1 MSLKGLRIWRGYIQH
16 LGRSTT
22 YRQLSQPAEQG
33 SNSVDHDAQRPKAPP
48 RPYKDMP
55 GPKGYP
61 FIGSALDYA
70 GKNMDK
76 MHVVLRNR
84 YDKYGPIYREKLF
97 PGMPEQVVIFDPDDV
112 ETVFR
117 ADGEW
122 PNRPEGG
129 EVFKKVRKEAGLDP
143 GILQL

>member
-1 MSLKGLRIWRGYIQH
+1 MSLKGIRGLRLWRGYAQQQF
-16 LGRSTT
+16 GKSTAYS
-22 YRQLSQPAEQG
+22 YRQLSQPAVQD
-33 SNSVDHDAQRPKAPP
+33 SNNAQASPKPF
-48 RPYKDMP
+48 KDIP
-55 GPKGYP
+55 GPRGYP
-61 FIGSALDYA
+61 FIGTALDYA

-76 MHVVLRNR
+76 MHVVMRNR

-129 EVFKKVRKEAGLDP
+129 EVFRKVRKEAALDP

>member
-1 MSLKGLRIWRGYIQH
+1 MQEPNGTD
-16 LGRSTT
+16 TT
-22 YRQLSQPAEQG
+22 QRQTA
-33 SNSVDHDAQRPKAPP
+33 KAPP
-48 RPYKDMP
+48 KPFKDVP
-55 GPKGYP
+55 GPRGYP
-61 FIGSALDYA
+61 FIGTALDYA

-76 MHVVLRNR
+76 MHAILRCR
-84 YDKYGPIYREKLF
+84 YDTYGQIYREKLF
-97 PGMPEQVVIFDPDDV
+97 PGLPEQVVIFDPDDV

-129 EVFKKVRKEAGLDP
+129 EVFKKVKKEAGLDP

>member
-1 MSLKGLRIWRGYIQH
+1 VQESSPQ
-16 LGRSTT
+16 
-22 YRQLSQPAEQG
+22 
-33 SNSVDHDAQRPKAPP
+33 APP
-48 RPYKDMP
+48 KPFKDIP
-55 GPKGYP
+55 GPRGYP
-61 FIGSALDYA
+61 FIGTALDYA
-70 GKNMDK
+70 GKNANK
-76 MHVVLRNR
+76 MYAIFRNR
-84 YDKYGPIYREKLF
+84 HDKYGPIYREKMF

-129 EVFKKVRKEAGLDP
+129 EMFKKVRQEAGLDP

>member
-1 MSLKGLRIWRGYIQH
+1 MSLKGLRLWRGLYIQQQV
-16 LGRSTT
+16 GRSTA
-22 YRQLSQPAEQG
+22 YRQLSQPAVQE
-33 SNSVDHDAQRPKAPP
+33 SNQKQRSQAPTKP
-48 RPYKDMP
+48 FKDIP
-55 GPKGYP
+55 GPRGYP
-61 FIGSALDYA
+61 FIGTALDYA

-76 MHVVLRNR
+76 MHVTLRNR

>member
-1 MSLKGLRIWRGYIQH
+1 MSLKGIRGLRLWRGYAQQQF
-16 LGRSTT
+16 GKSTAYS
-22 YRQLSQPAEQG
+22 YRQLSQPAVQD
-33 SNSVDHDAQRPKAPP
+33 SNNARASPKPFKEIPSP
-48 RPYKDMP
+48 R
-55 GPKGYP
+55 GYP
-61 FIGSALDYA
+61 FIGTALDYA

-76 MHVVLRNR
+76 MHVIMRNR
-84 YDKYGPIYREKLF
+84 YDEYGPIYREKLF

-129 EVFKKVRKEAGLDP
+129 EVFRKVRKEAALDP

>member
-1 MSLKGLRIWRGYIQH
+1 MSLKGLRLWRLGYIQQ
-16 LGRSTT
+16 LRGRSTA
-22 YRQLSQPAEQG
+22 YRQLSQPAMQE
-33 SNSVDHDAQRPKAPP
+33 SNSADPKAPP
-48 RPYKDMP
+48 KPFKDIP

-61 FIGSALDYA
+61 IIGTALDYA

-76 MHVVLRNR
+76 MHVILRSR

-112 ETVFR
+112 EAVFR

-129 EVFKKVRKEAGLDP
+129 EVFKKIRKEADLDP

>member
-1 MSLKGLRIWRGYIQH
+1 MSLKAALRLWPRRGLYLQH
-16 LGRSTT
+16 
-22 YRQLSQPAEQG
+22 RQLSQHEA
-33 SNSVDHDAQRPKAPP
+33 SNNDSPQPKPF
-48 RPYKDMP
+48 KEIP

-61 FIGSALDYA
+61 LIGTALDYA
-70 GKNMDK
+70 GKNMSK
-76 MHVVLRNR
+76 LHVVMRKR
-84 YDKYGPIYREKLF
+84 YDTYGPIYREKMF

-112 ETVFR
+112 EKVFR

-129 EVFKKVRKEAGLDP
+129 EVFMGVRKEAGLRP